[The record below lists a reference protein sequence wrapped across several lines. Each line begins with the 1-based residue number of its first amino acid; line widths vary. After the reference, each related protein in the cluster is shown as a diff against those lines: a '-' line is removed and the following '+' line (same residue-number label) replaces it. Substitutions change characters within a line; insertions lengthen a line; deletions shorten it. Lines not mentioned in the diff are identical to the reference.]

1 MKGRADKV
9 ILFGVKIAYVR
20 ENASCL
26 ISRGKRPCLPV
37 FHSGA
42 TESSSPT
49 PYLRRCFHSSWSVL
63 QVTNAVKMFTYVS
76 LRGAKRRS
84 NLKRRLQARLPR
96 NFAD

>member
-42 TESSSPT
+42 MWASPPT
-49 PYLRRCFHSSWSVL
+49 P
-63 QVTNAVKMFTYVS
+63 
-76 LRGAKRRS
+76 
-84 NLKRRLQARLPR
+84 
-96 NFAD
+96 